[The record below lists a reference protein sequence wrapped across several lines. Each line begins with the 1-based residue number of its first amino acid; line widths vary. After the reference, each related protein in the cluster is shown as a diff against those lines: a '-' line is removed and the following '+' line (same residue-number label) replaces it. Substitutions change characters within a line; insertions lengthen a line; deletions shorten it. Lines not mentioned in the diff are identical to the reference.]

1 MVLLAS
7 DLNNEWIEEGQVYIL
22 YYYISFTEAYS
33 VVLYILFSFFLLS
46 FSPSNQSWQINQ
58 IQIAICKGEIRPKAS
73 KSETKILDS
82 TQSSKWSGSP
92 DIKWTVDILLCV
104 KQSNYALHIKS
115 CWILGWRSKIL
126 LTLLSKK
133 IENVN
138 ECL

>member
-1 MVLLAS
+1 LLAIWIM
-7 DLNNEWIEEGQVYIL
+7 NELKRDKYI
-22 YYYISFTEAYS
+22 YYTTIFPSPRLILSFYIY
-33 VVLYILFSFFLLS
+33 FSLFFLLS

-92 DIKWTVDILLCV
+92 DIKWTVDILFCV